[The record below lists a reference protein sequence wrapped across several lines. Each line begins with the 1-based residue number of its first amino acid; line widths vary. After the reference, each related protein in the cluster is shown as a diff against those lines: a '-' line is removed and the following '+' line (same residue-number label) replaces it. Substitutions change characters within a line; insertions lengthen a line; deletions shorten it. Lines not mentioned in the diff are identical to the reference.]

1 MYRHFHRDW
10 FALAKSVWFW
20 ARQKKTKPILFA
32 FCDWI
37 KGSELLVTGYPN
49 NNSIGSLG
57 VWFYAVIHLTP
68 LSNCNRD
75 KMEYNYFQLSP
86 VLFVTVHNVD
96 YTLFTRRPVTDV
108 CVCVTSIEL
117 PIFRA
122 LTIESNTMGKLKMS
136 ETFEHIK
143 LFRNACKSETVD
155 FSLFE
160 RVFQFWVFVCASNGH
175 CPFVCVFMKHWATHF
190 NLSIPLWINRFQLW
204 WLISNTLWMSCELKI
219 RTCAWMF
226 K

>member
-37 KGSELLVTGYPN
+37 KGSELLVTGYSN

-122 LTIESNTMGKLKMS
+122 LTIESNSMGKLKKHLNTS
-136 ETFEHIK
+136 NSFATHANQKQLIFLYSNEFFNFEFLSVCPMDTVH
-143 LFRNACKSETVD
+143 LFVSLWNIEQRILISAFLCGSIG
-155 FSLFE
+155 FSSDDWYQILFE
-160 RVFQFWVFVCASNGH
+160 WVVN
-175 CPFVCVFMKHWATHF
+175 
-190 NLSIPLWINRFQLW
+190 
-204 WLISNTLWMSCELKI
+204 
-219 RTCAWMF
+219 
-226 K
+226 